1 VEIGVHLP
9 QVDILGE
16 GLTSTR
22 LLRVVETARRLE
34 FVAVAANDH
43 FTFARPWLDGL
54 VALSQA
60 APDAGEM
67 DLMTTIA
74 LPVLRGPLPV
84 AAAMV
89 ALDHLSS
96 GRVIAGVG
104 VGSSRADYDLA
115 GISFDER
122 WQRFDQ
128 ALAILRSLLQGESS
142 LRRTQLDLDAPA
154 SSASGSDADPGIPV
168 WVASWGSPAGLRRV
182 ARLGDGWMASAYNT
196 DPDRFAAGRRAIA
209 AERDRLGHPPSEIPA
224 AVVTMWTWITD
235 ASDEGEH
242 MLADVLAPMLGRP
255 ADDLRGRVC
264 VGSAQQCAELLSR
277 YAAAGCRRV
286 NVWPVGD
293 EERQLELLAEQVLP
307 KIAP

>member
-1 VEIGVHLP
+1 
-9 QVDILGE
+9 
-16 GLTSTR
+16 
-22 LLRVVETARRLE
+22 
-34 FVAVAANDH
+34 
-43 FTFARPWLDGL
+43 
-54 VALSQA
+54 
-60 APDAGEM
+60 
-67 DLMTTIA
+67 
-74 LPVLRGPLPV
+74 
-84 AAAMV
+84 
-89 ALDHLSS
+89 
-96 GRVIAGVG
+96 
-104 VGSSRADYDLA
+104 
-115 GISFDER
+115 
-122 WQRFDQ
+122 
-128 ALAILRSLLQGESS
+128 
-142 LRRTQLDLDAPA
+142 
-154 SSASGSDADPGIPV
+154 V